1 MPINYVLYPD
11 RPLIVTSGSGVVTD
25 EELWAHW
32 HKGYTDE
39 WISWGTP
46 EFLDLRAV
54 ERFEATSAGLRELVD
69 LDANYA
75 KQQSAPSKFAI
86 VAPSDYIFGM
96 MRIYQACSDLNPN
109 FVSVFKDLSGA
120 EEWLG
125 TALVHES

>member
-125 TALVHES
+125 TPLPTA